1 MKCKRYLVFQT
12 AIIGESFMCCVLS
25 IFWIIIFWKRG
36 IHCWRQNC
44 TQRFAFSVHVLK
56 PGRQNILEPSG
67 NPLMHIKWIQQTE
80 RIIHYFLIKVRIS
93 VCLYHCLGFLYIPP
107 FLFPCAVVNNHVYE
121 FGLWI
126 FCSVL
131 LATALLYGAQ
141 KTMGSVATGTVE
153 ALTYYIPD
161 IGKTLAVIFSVPF
174 HSHLYSNWFD
184 VWPYSGKV
192 SPATV
197 FGKSCITIIFQKGY
211 KHLEL

>member
-1 MKCKRYLVFQT
+1 
-12 AIIGESFMCCVLS
+12 MCYVLS
-25 IFWIIIFWKRG
+25 ISWINIFWKRG
-36 IHCWRQNC
+36 VHCWGQNC
-44 TQRFAFSVHVLK
+44 KQRFAFSVHVLK
-56 PGRQNILEPSG
+56 PGRRNILEPGGVGGRAPSG
-67 NPLMHIKWIQQTE
+67 NLPMHIKWIQQTE

-141 KTMGSVATGTVE
+141 KTVGSVATRTVE
-153 ALTYYIPD
+153 VLTYYIPD

-174 HSHLYSNWFD
+174 DYNL
-184 VWPYSGKV
+184 SGKV

-197 FGKSCITIIFQKGY
+197 FGKSCITIIPSKGI
-211 KHLEL
+211 